1 MKLTSGFEDF
11 GFGQTE
17 EECIDDAIKNA
28 YITREEIELGLAR
41 HEQTNVLGKG
51 LYFSE
56 EDLYGKLAT

>member
-17 EECIDDAIKNA
+17 DECIDDAIENA
-28 YITREEIELGLAR
+28 YISRDEIELGLAR
-41 HEQTNVLGKG
+41 HEQNQVLGKG

-56 EDLYGKLAT
+56 EE

>member
-11 GFGQTE
+11 GYGKTE
-17 EECIDDAIKNA
+17 EDCIQDAIENA
-28 YITREEIELGLAR
+28 YITLEDIEIGLAR

-56 EDLYGKLAT
+56 EE